1 MTSSDDPLPLFP
13 LPAVVLFP
21 ETRVPLYV
29 FEPRYRQ
36 MMDDA
41 LRGNRQIGMVTVAPE
56 HRHEM
61 AGDPPIFP
69 VGCAGTIAEHRLLP
83 DGRYNLV
90 LEATHRFEVREELA
104 ATGGRLYRLAYTRA
118 IAERPPT
125 RSDRL
130 PAARREI
137 LAALHRV
144 LQQASGGG
152 AELDTE
158 RLEALPETAFVNVIC
173 QALGL
178 ETVEK
183 QGLLE
188 APGPEERAERLLE
201 LLNFQLASTD
211 PAGGSTSV
219 H

>member
-1 MTSSDDPLPLFP
+1 
-13 LPAVVLFP
+13 
-21 ETRVPLYV
+21 
-29 FEPRYRQ
+29 
-36 MMDDA
+36 
-41 LRGNRQIGMVTVAPE
+41 
-56 HRHEM
+56 
-61 AGDPPIFP
+61 
-69 VGCAGTIAEHRLLP
+69 
-83 DGRYNLV
+83 
-90 LEATHRFEVREELA
+90 
-104 ATGGRLYRLAYTRA
+104 
-118 IAERPPT
+118 
-125 RSDRL
+125 
-130 PAARREI
+130 